1 MQSTIQG
8 SDAPRLPLP
17 RLTALLGLAV
27 GIGPVAHYMLSASGP
42 LVIAELGL
50 SRSQFG
56 ALWVVTFGCA
66 VALSLPAGRLADR
79 FGARASLA
87 WAMLLGTA
95 GLVVLAVADSY
106 VLLVLGLA
114 FAGLA
119 QAGSGPATNLA
130 VVAYVAEKS
139 RSIVVGFKQSAVQ
152 FGQLTAGLLAPAGAA
167 LAGWRTGFIGL
178 AAVGALGL
186 LGALR
191 MPRTSGRATQRSA
204 VAAGS
209 ARTRPVVALVVY
221 AVGTGIVLQ
230 ATNAHLPVFVFEVH
244 GFSAAAAGSMT
255 AVLGGIGVA
264 ARLTTARLLGPGARF
279 PRVRSQ
285 LSVTTLVGLLLV
297 WQSPSLGRAGL
308 WLGVAAL
315 AFSAMAATLV
325 LVLELIEVSAGQL
338 GRASGYLSLGLMGG
352 FMIGPILF
360 GAVADRYEGYGAAWS
375 VLIGVTIIQ
384 LLVNVIFQRSVPKR
398 TQQG

>member
-152 FGQLTAGLLAPAGAA
+152 FGQLTAGLLFAA
-167 LAGWRTGFIGL
+167 LAVY
-178 AAVGALGL
+178 AASEY
-186 LGALR
+186 R
-191 MPRTSGRATQRSA
+191 RR
-204 VAAGS
+204 
-209 ARTRPVVALVVY
+209 VVA
-221 AVGTGIVLQ
+221 T
-230 ATNAHLPVFVFEVH
+230 
-244 GFSAAAAGSMT
+244 
-255 AVLGGIGVA
+255 
-264 ARLTTARLLGPGARF
+264 
-279 PRVRSQ
+279 
-285 LSVTTLVGLLLV
+285 
-297 WQSPSLGRAGL
+297 
-308 WLGVAAL
+308 
-315 AFSAMAATLV
+315 
-325 LVLELIEVSAGQL
+325 
-338 GRASGYLSLGLMGG
+338 
-352 FMIGPILF
+352 
-360 GAVADRYEGYGAAWS
+360 
-375 VLIGVTIIQ
+375 
-384 LLVNVIFQRSVPKR
+384 
-398 TQQG
+398 